1 MAYRKLDI
9 GEPQNVRQLS
19 QYIAQEF
26 DRVAQFLRAAQ
37 GAATILQS
45 TPGVEKII
53 GVAPTLLDEW
63 TSTTPP
69 FEFFAVVASLPDSGV
84 WVRRPGMY
92 SVNFTVQGEVQ
103 VNRDYRIA
111 IQNNGVDTLL
121 SALSDPS
128 NQTDVVTMVA
138 TGTQRL
144 RSTGVGGPGV
154 DDLLTLA
161 ITSSQEGST
170 WTTLNAFLS
179 ATYVAE

>member
-1 MAYRKLDI
+1 MGYKKLDI

-26 DRVAQFLRAAQ
+26 DRVGQFLRAAQ

-45 TPGVEKII
+45 TPGIEKII
-53 GVAPTLLDEW
+53 GAAPTILDEW

-69 FEFFAVVASLPDSGV
+69 FEFFAVVASLPDDGV

-92 SVNFTVQGEVQ
+92 SVNFTVQGAVQ
-103 VNRDYRIA
+103 INRDYRITV
-111 IQNNGVDTLL
+111 QNNTVDTLL
-121 SALSDPS
+121 SSISDPS
-128 NQTDVVTMVA
+128 NQTDAVTLVA

-144 RSTGVGGPGV
+144 RATGVGGPGI
-154 DDLLTLA
+154 DDLLQLA
-161 ITSSQEGST
+161 ITSSLEGRT
-170 WTTLNAFLS
+170 WTTLNGFLT

>member
-19 QYIAQEF
+19 QYISQEF
-26 DRVAQFLRAAQ
+26 DRVAQYLRAAQ

-53 GVAPTLLDEW
+53 GAVPTILDEW

-69 FEFFAVVASLPDSGV
+69 FEFFAVVASLPDDGV
-84 WVRRPGMY
+84 WIRRPGMY
-92 SVNFTVQGEVQ
+92 EVNFTVQGAVQ
-103 VNRDYRIA
+103 INRDYRIA

-138 TGTQRL
+138 TGAQRL
-144 RSTGVGGPGV
+144 RATGVGGPGV
-154 DDLLTLA
+154 DDLLQLG
-161 ITSSQEGST
+161 ITSTQEGST
-170 WTTLNAFLS
+170 WTTLNAFLT

>member
-1 MAYRKLDI
+1 MAYKKLDI
-9 GEPQNVRQLS
+9 GEPQNLRQLS
-19 QYIAQEF
+19 QYISQEF
-26 DRVAQFLRAAQ
+26 DRVAHFLRAAQ

-45 TPGVEKII
+45 SPGVEKII
-53 GVAPTLLDEW
+53 GAVPTLLDEW

-69 FEFFAVVASLPDSGV
+69 FEFFAVVASLVDSGV

-92 SVNFTVQGEVQ
+92 EVNFTVQGSVQ

-111 IQNNGVDTLL
+111 VQNNGVDTLL

-144 RSTGVGGPGV
+144 RASGVGGPGI

-170 WTTLNAFLS
+170 WTTLNAFLT
-179 ATYVAE
+179 AVYVAE